1 MKTTIAFSM
10 LALLLTGASCDKND
24 YEPKP
29 IREKVEFTTK
39 SLQVIEEGEAF
50 GWNLFRQ
57 LNDMAEAGENVV
69 ISPLSINQAFGMA
82 INGATGENLEEMLDV
97 LGYQTSNELN
107 GAFKNLREALETAD
121 PKVELGVVNSAWY
134 RDGYVIKDDFF
145 QSLRDYYNAEITGLN
160 FNDATNSL
168 NIINNWVKNKTK
180 GKIPSIVEE
189 ITPEHILFLINAVY
203 FNGEWASR
211 FDKKQTANAPF
222 YLSNGETV
230 SVKMMHQKENFEIFH
245 QENFSGIKLPY
256 GNESYFMTILLPHEG
271 ISTDDIISG
280 LSKETTDFLKNDY
293 GKIEVEVFLP
303 RFKTE
308 SKFKL
313 IPALQAL
320 GMERAFYDVTGFH
333 NIANDKIIISDV
345 VHKTF
350 IEVDERGTEAAA
362 ATSIGFITT
371 SMPPATPQFRV
382 DRPFVFTIN
391 EKSSGA
397 VLFAGKIE
405 NPLK

>member
-1 MKTTIAFSM
+1 MKTTIALSFI
-10 LALLLTGASCDKND
+10 ALLLTGASCEKSEN
-24 YEPKP
+24 EPTP
-29 IREKVEFTTK
+29 IRDKVEFTTK

-50 GWNLFRQ
+50 GWNIFRK
-57 LNDMAEAGENVV
+57 LNEMAEPGENVV

-82 INGATGENLEEMLDV
+82 INGATGENLVEMLDV
-97 LGYQTSNELN
+97 LGYQTSTELN

-121 PKVELGVVNSAWY
+121 PKVELGIANSAWY
-134 RDGYVIKDDFF
+134 RNNYSIKDDFF
-145 QSLRDYYNAEITGLN
+145 QSLKDYYNAEVTGLD
-160 FNDATNSL
+160 FNNVSNSL
-168 NIINNWVKNKTK
+168 NVINNWVKNKTK
-180 GKIPSIVEE
+180 GKIPTIVED
-189 ITPEHILFLINAVY
+189 ISPDHILFLINAVY

-230 SVKMMHQKENFEIFH
+230 SVKMMHQKEDFEIFH

-256 GNESYFMTILLPHEG
+256 GNEAYYMAILLPNEG
-271 ISTDDIISG
+271 VTANDVVSG
-280 LSKETTDFLKNDY
+280 LNKQTAEIFRNNY
-293 GKIEVEVFLP
+293 GKMEVKVFLP

-308 SKFKL
+308 CEFGL

-320 GMERAFYDVTGFH
+320 GMERAFSDATGFH
-333 NIANDKIIISDV
+333 NIAIDDIIISDV
-345 VHKTF
+345 IHKTF

-371 SMPPATPQFRV
+371 SMPPATPEFRV